1 MYLDHSRVEL
11 SRCSQRG
18 REPGSLFRGLS
29 GSLHSHGEDRR
40 IPSAGRKAK
49 QSTDRAHHT
58 AATVLCIRYDPVSR
72 PLFLTTIHPTPT
84 RPAKKQNNHDRSINL
99 RIPLLLQQ
107 PSAPHAAAA
116 YGAGKRLRNSPPC
129 SLSACSATNLG
140 RHHGPAR
147 EPDSALHRQ
156 LLRRHARRHV
166 RRVLSLSGLCGDIPA
181 QAVLPAPI

>member
-1 MYLDHSRVEL
+1 MA
-11 SRCSQRG
+11 
-18 REPGSLFRGLS
+18 
-29 GSLHSHGEDRR
+29 
-40 IPSAGRKAK
+40 PSTRTARTAEYQAQVGK
-49 QSTDRAHHT
+49 QSKAPTEHITLQQLCCAS
-58 AATVLCIRYDPVSR
+58 ATIRCPVPSSL
-72 PLFLTTIHPTPT
+72 PPFTIHPTPT
-84 RPAKKQNNHDRSINL
+84 RPEKKQNNHDRSLNL

-116 YGAGKRLRNSPPC
+116 YGAGKCLRNSPPC